1 MDFFWN
7 SKKIFLFLPCFQTEW
22 CEIRFLFLFW
32 IKVRSELPNRRISI
46 QLMLFQ
52 SRFLSDILN
61 YVFPLLCLTP
71 FQSLIVGPFSCMLS
85 SFSSWLNS
93 NFIWTFASMYAN
105 CRKKYF
111 AFILKLEHIYNK
123 MFPFHKRE
131 IATTPSFVTQ
141 KDFKCYTFKYTW
153 DTH

>member
-1 MDFFWN
+1 
-7 SKKIFLFLPCFQTEW
+7 
-22 CEIRFLFLFW
+22 
-32 IKVRSELPNRRISI
+32 
-46 QLMLFQ
+46 ML
-52 SRFLSDILN
+52 I
-61 YVFPLLCLTP
+61 
-71 FQSLIVGPFSCMLS
+71 
-85 SFSSWLNS
+85 
-93 NFIWTFASMYAN
+93 AE
-105 CRKKYF
+105 KKYF